1 MTTIPSTSPDVLIIG
16 SGMGGATL
24 AAGLAGSG
32 ASVVILER
40 GEQLPD
46 EPSTRDTRMIFM
58 EGRYRPRET
67 WLDAAGQA
75 FNPGNYYYVGG
86 NSKFYGAVML
96 RYREGDFSP
105 IQHAEGVTPGWPI
118 SYAEVEPWYSRAE
131 QLMQVRGA
139 AGEDSEEPPRSA

>member
-1 MTTIPSTSPDVLIIG
+1 MTTIPSTSPDILIIG

-67 WLDAAGQA
+67 WLDAEGRA

-96 RYREGDFSP
+96 RYREGDFSRSSMP
-105 IQHAEGVTPGWPI
+105 RA
-118 SYAEVEPWYSRAE
+118 SR
-131 QLMQVRGA
+131 RDG
-139 AGEDSEEPPRSA
+139 RSAMPSWSRGTPAPSS